1 MKTDRSFCPRCAIKH
16 LGKAKILMD
25 EARLGYPHHVWFALA
40 NMSEAEDEIVALMP
54 EQAEKIRL
62 ARKELEDHIG
72 MVQQEL
78 REDVKGCCE
87 HMPAFVDLMYE
98 VAREAMLPEVEEK
111 TNG

>member
-1 MKTDRSFCPRCAIKH
+1 MKTERSFCPRCAIKH

-40 NMSEAEDEIVALMP
+40 NMSEAEDEIVAHMP

-62 ARKELEDHIG
+62 ARKELEEHIVDYG
-72 MVQQEL
+72 
-78 REDVKGCCE
+78 E
-87 HMPAFVDLMYE
+87 HLPDFVDLMYE